1 MTNLPEID
9 PAKVSE
15 HLINKIATENL
26 ELRKQIVSLELL
38 ATALRDERDEARN
51 DLTSRDSQVLDGDV
65 VPE

>member
-9 PAKVSE
+9 PAKVSD

-51 DLTSRDSQVLDGDV
+51 DLATRDSRDLVGDV
-65 VPE
+65 VSE